1 MEKCQYC
8 GKQIGDPYDY
18 SGNFCDGILTEGE
31 NPFAVE
37 IDNDHTL
44 YWECEGHRYES
55 AMDI

>member
-18 SGNFCDGILTEGE
+18 FGDYCDGELTEGT

-37 IDNDHTL
+37 IHNDFTL
-44 YWECEGHRYES
+44 YWECEGRRYES